1 MKTSNN
7 DKKFWFGFGFRQAG
21 VRCKIFGSSFI
32 PHHKKVSSHLSPPP
46 FYPFHPFVFN
56 NSRLSRLAA
65 AAALFQEGI
74 PAMVADSIH
83 NGDKKMSYYRE
94 HTHALASGVDAGRV
108 MGELF
113 AKDGGTCRGAGGSMH
128 IYDKDT
134 HFQVF
139 LPGVGGGG

>member
-1 MKTSNN
+1 
-7 DKKFWFGFGFRQAG
+7 
-21 VRCKIFGSSFI
+21 
-32 PHHKKVSSHLSPPP
+32 
-46 FYPFHPFVFN
+46 
-56 NSRLSRLAA
+56 
-65 AAALFQEGI
+65 
-74 PAMVADSIH
+74 MVVDSIH

-139 LPGVGGGG
+139 LPCVGGGG